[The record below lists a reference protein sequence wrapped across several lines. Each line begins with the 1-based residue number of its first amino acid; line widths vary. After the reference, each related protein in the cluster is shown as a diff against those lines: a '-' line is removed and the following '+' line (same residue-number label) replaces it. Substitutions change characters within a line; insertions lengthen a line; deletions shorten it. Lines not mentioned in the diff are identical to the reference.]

1 MKEGSVM
8 RKITL
13 NGYLW
18 DVNNYI
24 WFFFDQT
31 ESLHTCSEEQL
42 LTIIQK
48 TGNSEKITLEE
59 CYHYLIKVYGQTSK
73 GLWDG
78 T

>member
-13 NGYLW
+13 NGHLW

-24 WFFFDQT
+24 WFFFDQPQDM
-31 ESLHTCSEEQL
+31 HTCSGEQL
-42 LTIIQK
+42 LTLVEK

-59 CYHYLIKVYGQTSK
+59 CYHYLTKTYGQISK